1 MKIDITHNPYETG
14 STLVKVAPDFQIIS
28 TLQRTN
34 IQDLLKV
41 YDMDIVKELGSILS
55 DELSKTIDKQIIKNM
70 FEETLEERKKN
81 IWRKIVLGKIL
92 DEPPNIP

>member
-1 MKIDITHNPYETG
+1 
-14 STLVKVAPDFQIIS
+14 
-28 TLQRTN
+28 
-34 IQDLLKV
+34 
-41 YDMDIVKELGSILS
+41 MDIVKELGSILS

-81 IWRKIVLGKIL
+81 IWRKIVLGRIL